1 MGSKLFSASEMG
13 RVSERFESHR
23 SVTLIIYLRPKL
35 MAQSYKSE
43 NRLATSLQQ
52 NELLPVGYI

>member
-1 MGSKLFSASEMG
+1 MFSASEMG
-13 RVSERFESHR
+13 RVSERFESHH

>member
-13 RVSERFESHR
+13 RVSERFESHH
-23 SVTLIIYLRPKL
+23 SVTLIIYLKL

>member
-1 MGSKLFSASEMG
+1 MG
-13 RVSERFESHR
+13 RVSERFESHH
-23 SVTLIIYLRPKL
+23 SVMLIIYLRLKL